1 VIGLFRDG
9 QLYIELRPRCP
20 KCKKEY
26 MLDLKKFLPGKAHS
40 CYGCGTIT
48 QFDSQMAEQVQKLL
62 CELETSIRVV
72 HKDISSDKTD

>member
-1 VIGLFRDG
+1 
-9 QLYIELRPRCP
+9 
-20 KCKKEY
+20 

-48 QFDSQMAEQVQKLL
+48 QYDSQMAEHVQELI

-72 HKDISSDKTD
+72 HKDISSDRTD